1 MVVVWTRLG
10 VCLQF
15 LQGSYDT
22 VFSVSKMG
30 FGITITYIKVNKWY
44 VFCVLRQETHYYNLR
59 VPNDVIDIWLILD
72 LGFVVWGIGH
82 WYKFNTPCRTAL
94 QLYFSFLWFIHYL
107 IHVRKTNRSWSFRT
121 IKCKTMQNE
130 KSRFLYIK
138 GCSRISG
145 ENITNEKRR

>member
-22 VFSVSKMG
+22 VLSVSKMG

-44 VFCVLRQETHYYNLR
+44 VFCVLRHEIL
-59 VPNDVIDIWLILD
+59 NDVIDIWIILD

-82 WYKFNTPCRTAL
+82 WYKFNTLCRTVL

-138 GCSRISG
+138 GWSCISG
-145 ENITNEKRR
+145 ENITNENRR